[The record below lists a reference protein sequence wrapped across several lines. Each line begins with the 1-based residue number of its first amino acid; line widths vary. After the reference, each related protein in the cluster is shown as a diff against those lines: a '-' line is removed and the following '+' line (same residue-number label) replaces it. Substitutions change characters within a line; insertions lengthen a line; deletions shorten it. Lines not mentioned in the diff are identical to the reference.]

1 MWSNKSKPSPRDREL
16 SQGDGIFPTDSG
28 RMGRHV
34 RIEHRIGRPI
44 GRGVAV
50 TVNDDGDVVI
60 YLDARLEQDEHEAIY
75 TRIVEAIRRD

>member
-1 MWSNKSKPSPRDREL
+1 M
-16 SQGDGIFPTDSG
+16 
-28 RMGRHV
+28 

-44 GRGVAV
+44 GRGVAI